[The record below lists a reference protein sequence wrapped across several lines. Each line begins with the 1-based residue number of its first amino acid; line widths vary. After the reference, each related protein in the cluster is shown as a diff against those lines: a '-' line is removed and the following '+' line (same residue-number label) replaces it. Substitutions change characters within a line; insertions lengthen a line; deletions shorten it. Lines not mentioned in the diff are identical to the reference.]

1 MLDVEHLGWLRL
13 QWEAVTRRIKYA
25 GHKQTPVR
33 LKHKQYFF
41 FSNQCLLFC
50 ILIKASETEMKELAV
65 VFYGFSTNTE
75 ILEPPIAAR
84 LDPLLGKEQDKLDE
98 WLLDGLSSLSATSCL
113 HS

>member
-1 MLDVEHLGWLRL
+1 
-13 QWEAVTRRIKYA
+13 
-25 GHKQTPVR
+25 
-33 LKHKQYFF
+33 
-41 FSNQCLLFC
+41 
-50 ILIKASETEMKELAV
+50 MKELAV
-65 VFYGFSTNTE
+65 VFCGFSTNTE